1 MKKISKIN
9 DWCKKASIHYNLCI
23 DTVKKAYYS
32 AVIDGELNR
41 DILMQNIKKAQ
52 QNALKRKN
60 KTVSTDYIL
69 VPNSY
74 SINQLMYGNICKH
87 RIGEYELS
95 ADAKYSH
102 VITDGSE
109 ELKIDRDEDDKVI
122 FTGISSEHFM
132 LLSAVYTAI
141 RENIGTE
148 ATNIS
153 GDSVHNIP
161 VKHLYNV
168 VYPEK
173 RWDKINEEAKKD
185 FLKKIDSMKKLNKF
199 SGRYYRHGMR
209 SSICIEDG
217 TILARITLKIN
228 TLDDAMVIANI
239 NPRGLI
245 MQAEAQKRII
255 GIPS

>member
-1 MKKISKIN
+1 MKQRSKIN
-9 DWCKKASIHYNLCI
+9 EWCNQASIRFNLSLYA
-23 DTVKKAYYS
+23 VKKAYYS

-52 QNALKRKN
+52 QNASKRKN

-74 SINQLMYGNICKH
+74 SINQLMYGNIGKH

-95 ADAKYSH
+95 SDAKYSH
-102 VITDGSE
+102 VITDGAE
-109 ELKIDRDEDDKVI
+109 ELKIDRDEDEKVI

-132 LLSAVYTAI
+132 LLASIYTAM

-153 GDSVHNIP
+153 GDSVQNIP

-168 VYPEK
+168 IFPAK
-173 RWDKINEEAKKD
+173 RWDKITEEAKKN
-185 FLKKIDSMKKLNKF
+185 FLKKIDSMKKINKL

-217 TILARITLKIN
+217 TMLARITLKIN